1 MQPSVVQIAHG
12 LIELMIDSEIDAIG
26 RIPFSL
32 TPVPRKIMI
41 ITHHNDMIMVLISH
55 DYEIYAYC
63 MYVNIMY
70 IYNILYCINCDSD
83 NELQ

>member
-1 MQPSVVQIAHG
+1 
-12 LIELMIDSEIDAIG
+12 
-26 RIPFSL
+26 
-32 TPVPRKIMI
+32 
-41 ITHHNDMIMVLISH
+41 MIMVLISH

>member
-1 MQPSVVQIAHG
+1 MQPSVFPIAHG

-26 RIPFSL
+26 RIPVSL

-55 DYEIYAYC
+55 DYEIYIYC
-63 MYVNIMY
+63 MYVNIMSY
-70 IYNILYCINCDSD
+70 IYIYCYSD
-83 NELQ
+83 NELQKL

>member
-41 ITHHNDMIMVLISH
+41 IIHHNDMIMVLISH

-63 MYVNIMY
+63 MYVNIMSY
-70 IYNILYCINCDSD
+70 IYIYCYSD